1 MQVNA
6 RDQPATCGRFLVG
19 NQRFDAVVIGAG
31 AGGLCAA
38 ARLAHAGLHTLVV
51 DDKDRLGGRASTE
64 EIVGFKVNIGAIA
77 IELGGV
83 FEETFRTVGAP
94 LDIRTPEPASGFL
107 IDGKLIDVG
116 RGGWS
121 LLLGQ
126 LTKQASR
133 ILEKFADARSGNLP
147 DGRQSTADWLK
158 SYTNNA
164 TVHAIFRNLCA
175 AIFACN
181 ADELPARAFLT
192 YFTSKGAFKRFG
204 FCAQGTIG
212 VWNALASAIQRNGDI
227 WLGTPAIKIQSADGR
242 VDGVRVLRKGRELAI
257 DTDIVVSNAGPKTTV
272 ALAGEAAFPHA
283 YIEKVRRDLRP
294 AANIVINVASREP
307 LLAHPGIV
315 TFGKTRRLC
324 NMANLT
330 ATCPELAPP
339 GWHLYV
345 AYAVPVPA
353 LGDFNS
359 DAEVALALQD
369 LRDEFKNF
377 DQARILSIRVMRDDW
392 PAQRSCAGYDLPRET
407 GIAGLWCVGDAVK
420 QYGNGGT
427 QACAETAKLVTDAI
441 LAAYPRAQAGRI

>member
-1 MQVNA
+1 MCVDS
-6 RDQPATCGRFLVG
+6 RKV
-19 NQRFDAVVIGAG
+19 DAVVIGAG

-38 ARLAHAGLHTLVV
+38 ARLAHAGLYTVLV
-51 DDKDRLGGRASTE
+51 DDHDRLGGRASTE
-64 EIVGFKVNIGAIA
+64 EIDGFKINIGAIA
-77 IELGGV
+77 IEFGGV

-94 LDIRTPEPASGFL
+94 LNIRAPEPASSFF

-147 DGRQSTADWLK
+147 DGRQSTEDWLK
-158 SYTNNA
+158 GYTSNA
-164 TVHAIFRNLCA
+164 TVHALFRNLCA

-181 ADELPARAFLT
+181 AAELPARAFLT
-192 YFTSKGAFKRFG
+192 YFTSKGAFKKFG
-204 FCAQGTIG
+204 FCPEGTVG
-212 VWNALASAIQRNGDI
+212 VWNSLATAVRRNGEV
-227 WLGTPAIKIQSADGR
+227 WLGAPATQIHTANGQVSGVTLVRDGKPTR
-242 VDGVRVLRKGRELAI
+242 I
-257 DTDIVVSNAGPKTTV
+257 DTDLVVSNAGPKATV
-272 ALAGEAAFPHA
+272 ALAGEAAFPA
-283 YIEKVRRDLRP
+283 DYVTRVRNDLRP

-307 LLAHPGIV
+307 LLNHPGIV

-324 NMANLT
+324 NMANLS

-353 LGDFNS
+353 LGEFDS
-359 DAEVALALQD
+359 DAEIALALTD
-369 LRDEFKNF
+369 LREQFSNF
-377 DQARILSIRVMRDDW
+377 DQAKILSIRVMRDDW

-407 GIAGLWCVGDAVK
+407 GIEGLWCVGDAVK

-427 QACAETAKLVTDAI
+427 QACAETAKIVTDAI
-441 LAAYPRAQAGRI
+441 LATRPPAAQASRI

>member
-1 MQVNA
+1 VTHQQV
-6 RDQPATCGRFLVG
+6 
-19 NQRFDAVVIGAG
+19 DAVVIGAG

-38 ARLAHAGLHTLVV
+38 ARLAHAGLRTLVV
-51 DDKDRLGGRASTE
+51 DDRDRLGGRASTE
-64 EIVGFKVNIGAIA
+64 EIDGFKVNIGAIA

-94 LDIRTPEPASGFL
+94 LEIRTPEPASGFL

-121 LLLGQ
+121 LLLGR

-133 ILEKFADARSGNLP
+133 ILEKFAEARTGNLP
-147 DGRQSTADWLK
+147 DGRQSTEDWLK
-158 SYTNNA
+158 GYTSNA

-204 FCAQGTIG
+204 FCPQGTIG
-212 VWNALASAIQRNGDI
+212 VWNALASAIQRNGEI
-227 WLGTPAIKIQSADGR
+227 WLQAPAAAIHTDSDR
-242 VDGVRVLRKGRELAI
+242 VTSVTVARGGEQLRIE
-257 DTDIVVSNAGPKTTV
+257 TDLVISNAGPKATL
-272 ALAGEAAFPHA
+272 ALAGEAAFPRDYVA
-283 YIEKVRRDLRP
+283 RVQRDLRP
-294 AANIVINVASREP
+294 AANIVINVASRDP
-307 LLAHPGIV
+307 LIAHPGIV

-359 DAEVALALQD
+359 EAEVALALED

-377 DQARILSIRVMRDDW
+377 DQAKILSIRVMRDDW

-441 LAAYPRAQAGRI
+441 LAACPRAQAGRI

>member
-1 MQVNA
+1 VT
-6 RDQPATCGRFLVG
+6 QPRV
-19 NQRFDAVVIGAG
+19 DAVVIGAG

-38 ARLAHAGLHTLVV
+38 ARLAHAGLSTLVV
-51 DDKDRLGGRASTE
+51 DDKARIGGRASTE
-64 EIVGFKVNIGAIA
+64 EIDGFKVNIGAIA
-77 IELGGV
+77 IEFGGV
-83 FEETFRTVGAP
+83 FEETFHTIGAP
-94 LDIRTPEPASGFL
+94 LNIRAPEPASSFFL
-107 IDGKLIDVG
+107 DGKLVDVG
-116 RGGWS
+116 RGGWA

-126 LTKQASR
+126 LTKQAAR

-147 DGRQSTADWLK
+147 DGRQSTEEWLK
-158 SYTNNA
+158 SYTSNA

-181 ADELPARAFLT
+181 ANELPARAFLT
-192 YFTSKGAFKRFG
+192 YFTGKGAFKRFG
-204 FCAQGTIG
+204 FCPQGTIG
-212 VWNALASAIQRNGDI
+212 VWNALASAIQRNGEI
-227 WLGTPAIKIQSADGR
+227 WLGTPAIKIHTADGR
-242 VDGVRVLRKGRELAI
+242 VEGVTVLRDARELAI
-257 DTDIVVSNAGPKTTV
+257 ETDVIVSNAGPKATV
-272 ALAGEAAFPHA
+272 AMAGEAAFPPD

-307 LLAHPGIV
+307 LITHPGIV